1 MRKIL
6 LFAATALVMTNFSSC
21 KEEPCKK
28 NNTGDV
34 IITNNTEETL
44 WFDVTGDDGIKSEN
58 RSVSPGAR
66 TTYTIAAGSAKIW
79 ASYTDSDNNF
89 ILVHTQSL
97 YQCETIDFQMDNLTK
112 MNGCFEHNTGDVII
126 TNNTNETLW
135 FDVTGNDGITT
146 ENRSLKSGAS
156 TTYTIP
162 IGTANIWASYIN
174 DNDYFMLVSSQSL
187 AQCGVINF
195 QTPSRT
201 CELFQTTDIT
211 IINNTGEDKYFG
223 VWIYDE
229 TQENEGFLLEDQYI
243 ASGKEYTYYDVY
255 IGDGWA
261 SFEFKDGD
269 TWYATND
276 DYEIYA
282 CKPFTFTWNAK
293 KSNDKVV
300 SKRRLE
306 RTSLTRVRKTKQ

>member
-34 IITNNTEETL
+34 IITNNT
-44 WFDVTGDDGIKSEN
+44 
-58 RSVSPGAR
+58 
-66 TTYTIAAGSAKIW
+66 
-79 ASYTDSDNNF
+79 
-89 ILVHTQSL
+89 
-97 YQCETIDFQMDNLTK
+97 
-112 MNGCFEHNTGDVII
+112 
-126 TNNTNETLW
+126 NETLW
-135 FDVTGNDGITT
+135 FDVTGNDELTT
-146 ENRSLKSGAS
+146 ENRSLNPGLS

-162 IGTANIWASYIN
+162 KGTANIWASYIN